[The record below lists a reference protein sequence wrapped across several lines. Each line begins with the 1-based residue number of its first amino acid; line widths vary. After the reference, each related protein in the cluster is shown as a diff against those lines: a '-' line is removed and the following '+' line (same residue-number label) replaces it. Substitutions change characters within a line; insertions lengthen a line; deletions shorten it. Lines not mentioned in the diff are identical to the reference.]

1 MIRRAGIPLLLLL
14 LAAPALAQITGA
26 RYLDATSRYG
36 HDILGTG
43 NGAEWGALE
52 LTLKDG
58 RRLKFTLPQSRV
70 FEDLF
75 PRLLDVDGDGDN
87 EAVVIETSTR
97 LGASLAIYDESGKIA
112 ATPFLGRPQRWLA
125 PLGAADLDGDGRIEL
140 AFIEKPH
147 LAKILRVWRFADGRL
162 TPVASLDDLTNHR
175 IGENFIS
182 GGIRD
187 CGQGPE
193 IITADGNWRRVMATV
208 LKNGRLRARDLGAF
222 EGRASL
228 AAALDCRR

>member
-1 MIRRAGIPLLLLL
+1 MIWRAAFLMFL
-14 LAAPALAQITGA
+14 LATPAAAQITGA
-26 RYLDATSRYG
+26 RYLDATTRYG

-52 LTLKDG
+52 LTLEDG
-58 RRLKFTLPQSRV
+58 RKLKMTLPQSRV

-75 PRLLDVDGDGDN
+75 PRLIDLDFDGDF
-87 EAVVIETSTR
+87 EVVVIETSVE
-97 LGASLAIYDESGKIA
+97 LGGSMAIYDETGKIA
-112 ATPFLGRPQRWLA
+112 ATPFLGLPQRWLA
-125 PLGAADLDGDGRIEL
+125 PIGAADLDGDGVMEI

-147 LAKILRVWRFADGRL
+147 LAKILRVWRFENNKL
-162 TPVASLDDLTNHR
+162 TFVGSLDNLTNHA

-193 IITADGNWRRVMATV
+193 IITADGRWNRVMASV
-208 LKNGRLRARDLGAF
+208 LKGGRLSKRDLGAY
-222 EGRASL
+222 EGRDSL
-228 AAALDCRR
+228 RDALACDF